1 MNQFIESLGQCPNLT
16 DLDISNNRIED
27 DSMKTFL
34 QYLEQHHN
42 LTNIDIS
49 GNIDWDYDEEY
60 EGYEDFN
67 AYIDSLKIRDII
79 KH

>member
-1 MNQFIESLGQCPNLT
+1 ME
-16 DLDISNNRIED
+16 
-27 DSMKTFL
+27 
-34 QYLEQHHN
+34 YLEQHHN
-42 LTNIDIS
+42 LSNLDIS
-49 GNIDWDYDEEY
+49 GNIDWNYDEEY